1 MSDIC
6 EKLTEN
12 KSQCSETLKKQPLTV
27 VGGIALVY
35 VAIHVIIAICRVIW
49 KHRWF
54 AVAGGALLGAGYA
67 MNTRREAAEQPNITE
82 PVDRTDPKPV
92 DTVEPIQ

>member
-6 EKLTEN
+6 EKLSEN
-12 KSQCSETLKKQPLTV
+12 TTQCGETLKKQPLTV
-27 VGGIALVY
+27 VGGIALAY
-35 VAIHVIIAICRVIW
+35 VAIHVIIAIIKAVW

-82 PVDRTDPKPV
+82 PVDCTNPKPV